1 MMKFEF
7 WISKLCIRTFVFN
20 KFQISFCDARNK
32 NWRGFSYVLN
42 YQVWLLVH
50 ISIVAVALIH
60 FFIVLIFKSRLEI
73 PNTQFKSKEV
83 INKCKF
89 FNWIKA
95 YPIWRDRR
103 EHWGVDGNRKSSDLN
118 CSKYFPARC
127 AFILP
132 LHTRL
137 QTPVCHTT
145 L

>member
-1 MMKFEF
+1 MIIFRGDK
-7 WISKLCIRTFVFN
+7 SR
-20 KFQISFCDARNK
+20 ISFCDSRNK
-32 NWRGFSYVLN
+32 NRRGFLNVLILNQN
-42 YQVWLLVH
+42 YQVWLVVH
-50 ISIVAVALIH
+50 ISISIVVALIH
-60 FFIVLIFKSRLEI
+60 FFINLIFKSRLEI
-73 PNTQFKSKEV
+73 PNIQFKSKEV

-132 LHTRL
+132 LHSEYCYYRL
-137 QTPVCHTT
+137 QTPVCHTIRY
-145 L
+145 